1 MAAAPRVA
9 ESICVAQ
16 MGRNTHGAK
25 HRLRKE
31 AAAVAA
37 AAAETVAPPEAAV
50 RRSQRGAA
58 PRDDEDDDNDDEP
71 GVDAAALAEAQR
83 DGGLPADLDDIA
95 WAREERRKAKKEKR
109 AQRRAAEEAAKEA
122 ARAQG
127 LEPQVRARSWCREQP
142 PRRSSPPLTC
152 PLTCVS
158 ATPPPRT

>member
-37 AAAETVAPPEAAV
+37 AAAETVAPPAAAV

-109 AQRRAAEEAAKEA
+109 AQRRAAEEAAA
-122 ARAQG
+122 AS
-127 LEPQVRARSWCREQP
+127 PARSLLW
-142 PRRSSPPLTC
+142 PLRQR
-152 PLTCVS
+152 PVLSAAVRVS
-158 ATPPPRT
+158 ARVARGVVRPAAAVAG